1 MACQLDLDN
10 LTTVKMY
17 VENEKIPRKYGRA
30 FLKCTQSMSTELVG
44 ETYVEICFLIRL
56 LSKGFNFN
64 SV

>member
-17 VENEKIPRKYGRA
+17 VENEKIPRKYGLV

-44 ETYVEICFLIRL
+44 GDLC
-56 LSKGFNFN
+56 
-64 SV
+64 